1 MDTMKYIDMQLEIFR
16 NSSAGRLSNV
26 PDSFVFA
33 YGPFMCMSKDT
44 YEQECDEIARYNKWM
59 AVMVHAAY
67 LIRKITSGVSYRDA
81 KKIIK
86 DFNLSN
92 YLTFANSSSK
102 NDNDIYDALHSFSNS
117 YLSKIRNEQ
126 KEKGELE
133 SFMTC
138 ASPIVPYKEMIKRP
152 DQLGTAE
159 EMSRV
164 DISVNLPALITEDSV
179 MQQIHKLLLSNLP
192 EIMLNYHLC
201 TVLLD
206 DKSSQYNT
214 MKLDRLMIREGSV
227 SIEAQKYYF
236 LATVHHYK
244 LYNNGEYE
252 KYIRFFEE
260 AGDFSKAKSYSAFEA
275 MVTSMVNVTY
285 VDDAIESWD
294 DPSMDLKEE
303 KAVATL
309 IETHYTVKDNE
320 ERPRY
325 DFGYLNDFINVK
337 RFMRF
342 EEFPNRLFVGSLE
355 KAKILNVNNMGGS
368 RNYYEMDNDTVACPF
383 LDLRTYQP
391 KVIVLRANTNEINI
405 IDDINDLY

>member
-1 MDTMKYIDMQLEIFR
+1 MDTMKYIDMQLEEFR
-16 NSSAGRLSNV
+16 NSSAGKLSNV
-26 PDSFVFA
+26 SDSFVFA
-33 YGPFMCMSKDT
+33 YGPFMCMTKET

-102 NDNDIYDALHSFSNS
+102 NDDDIYNALQSFSNS
-117 YLSKIRNEQ
+117 YLSKIRNDQ

-138 ASPIVPYKEMIKRP
+138 ASPIVPYKEMVKKP
-152 DQLGTAE
+152 DQYGTTE

-164 DISVNLPALITEDSV
+164 DISENLPSHITEDSV
-179 MQQIHKLLLSNLP
+179 IQQIHKLLLTNLP
-192 EIMLNYHLC
+192 EIMLNYNLC

-206 DKSSQYNT
+206 DKSSQSNI

-236 LATVHHYK
+236 LATVNHYK
-244 LYNNGEYE
+244 LYNNTEYE
-252 KYIRFFEE
+252 NYIRFFEE

-275 MVTSMVNVTY
+275 MVNSMVNVAY
-285 VDDAIESWD
+285 VDNAVESWD

-309 IETHYTVKDNE
+309 ITSQYTIKDDE
-320 ERPRY
+320 ERPKY
-325 DFGYLNDFINVK
+325 DFGFLNDFINVK
-337 RFMRF
+337 RFMKF

-368 RNYYEMDNDTVACPF
+368 RNYYEMDNNTVACPF

-391 KVIVLRANTNEINI
+391 KVIVLYANTNEVTI
-405 IDDINDLY
+405 IDNINELY